1 MGLKWPRYDIGHLP
15 PSSAKFKNEWIYIS
29 IHLYALMVW
38 TGTTLLSME
47 IVNIVC
53 KSDKNIYLNRQE
65 VKSVHSVQQYYLLG
79 LFTVD

>member
-1 MGLKWPRYDIGHLP
+1 MILATYHHLVL
-15 PSSAKFKNEWIYIS
+15 SLRMSGYIYLL
-29 IHLYALMVW
+29 HLYALMVW